1 MHCSMKVV
9 VEGEVDGNDC
19 DSVGDYGRNS
29 DNSTA
34 KERGRDKL

>member
-9 VEGEVDGNDC
+9 VEGEVDGNDY
-19 DSVGDYGRNS
+19 DGVGDNGSNS

-34 KERGRDKL
+34 KERGRDKF